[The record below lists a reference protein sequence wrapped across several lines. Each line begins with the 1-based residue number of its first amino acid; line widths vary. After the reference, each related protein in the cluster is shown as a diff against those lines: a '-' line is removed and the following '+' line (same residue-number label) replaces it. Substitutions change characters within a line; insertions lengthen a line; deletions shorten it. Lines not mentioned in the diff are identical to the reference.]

1 MAASITQWA
10 QSSNSASWP
19 GLTRRL
25 NTAVTGS
32 VLAARWP
39 ARSSAAGASGCS
51 VAATPGSVPPASGAG
66 NANRDLAGPTTR
78 RCVRP
83 PAGLRPE
90 TDAAG
95 AATLYGAS
103 MQLRRL
109 IEPVLA
115 RWWVADGLLAL
126 AVCTVNL
133 LAAGVSNTAGV
144 GRTPWRPLD
153 ALGYL
158 LLVIGPLALVFRRR
172 WPLGVLA
179 AVQAVSIAYSARSYP
194 EGGTGLT
201 GFVALYT
208 VAVWEERR
216 WLVAAA
222 TAASV
227 AIAFTLEVVF
237 YGTTMIEGEPLYVA
251 VVVLSAS
258 WLGEAVRS
266 RRAYVAELRNRV
278 ELAERTR
285 EEEARRRV
293 DEERMRIARELHD
306 VVSHSIGV
314 ISVQA
319 GVAAHLLERRP
330 DKAAKALATI
340 RQASDGALGE
350 LQAMLGVLRQP
361 DGQGAPLTPAPGL
374 AQLGALVAQAEGAGL
389 QVTVAVDAG
398 AEGLSPALDL
408 ACYRIVQESLTNVVR
423 HAGARR
429 ATVTV
434 TAAGDALVVMV
445 DDDGA
450 GSAAAGSGSSNGAG
464 QGIVGMRER
473 ARALGGTLEAGPLP
487 EGGFRVR
494 ASLPVEVS
502 PTGVPG

>member
-1 MAASITQWA
+1 
-10 QSSNSASWP
+10 
-19 GLTRRL
+19 
-25 NTAVTGS
+25 
-32 VLAARWP
+32 
-39 ARSSAAGASGCS
+39 
-51 VAATPGSVPPASGAG
+51 
-66 NANRDLAGPTTR
+66 
-78 RCVRP
+78 
-83 PAGLRPE
+83 
-90 TDAAG
+90 
-95 AATLYGAS
+95 
-103 MQLRRL
+103 MQLRRW

-115 RWWVADGLLAL
+115 RWWLADGLLAL
-126 AVCTVNL
+126 AVGTANL
-133 LAAGVSNTAGV
+133 LTAGVSNTAGM
-144 GRTPWRPLD
+144 GRTPWRALD

-158 LLVIGPLALVFRRR
+158 LLLSGPLALVFRRR

-179 AVQAVSIAYSARSYP
+179 VVQAASIAYSARTYP
-194 EGGTGLT
+194 EGGTGFT
-201 GFVALYT
+201 VFVALYT
-208 VAVWEERR
+208 VAVHEQRR

-222 TAASV
+222 TAFSV
-227 AIAFTLEVVF
+227 ATAVTMEVVF
-237 YGTTMIEGEPLYVA
+237 YRTTMVEGEPLYVA
-251 VVVLSAS
+251 VAVLSAS

-266 RRAYVAELRNRV
+266 RRAYVAELRNRA

-293 DEERMRIARELHD
+293 DEERLRIARELHD

-330 DKAAKALATI
+330 DKAGKALATI
-340 RQASDGALGE
+340 RQASDEALGE
-350 LQAMLGVLRQP
+350 LHAMLGVLRQP

-374 AQLGALVAQAEGAGL
+374 AQLGALVAQAEAAGL
-389 QVTVAVDAG
+389 QVAVAVDD
-398 AEGLSPALDL
+398 GLQRLPPALDL

-423 HAGARR
+423 HAHARH

-434 TAAGDALVVMV
+434 TAGDALVVTV

-450 GSAAAGSGSSNGAG
+450 GAAAPGSGAGNGAG

-473 ARALGGTLEAGPLP
+473 ARALGGTLEAGPRR

-494 ASLPVEVS
+494 ASLPVGVS

>member
-1 MAASITQWA
+1 
-10 QSSNSASWP
+10 
-19 GLTRRL
+19 
-25 NTAVTGS
+25 
-32 VLAARWP
+32 
-39 ARSSAAGASGCS
+39 
-51 VAATPGSVPPASGAG
+51 
-66 NANRDLAGPTTR
+66 
-78 RCVRP
+78 
-83 PAGLRPE
+83 
-90 TDAAG
+90 
-95 AATLYGAS
+95 
-103 MQLRRL
+103 MQLRRW

-115 RWWVADGLLAL
+115 RWWLADGLLAL
-126 AVCTVNL
+126 AVGAANVIT
-133 LAAGVSNTAGV
+133 AGVSNTAGV

-158 LLVIGPLALVFRRR
+158 LLLLGPLALVFRRR

-179 AVQAVSIAYSARSYP
+179 AAMAVSLAYSARTYP
-194 EGGTGLT
+194 EGGTGFT
-201 GFVALYT
+201 AFVALYT
-208 VAVWEERR
+208 VAVHEQRR

-222 TAASV
+222 TAFSV
-227 AIAFTLEVVF
+227 ALAVTMEVVF

-251 VVVLSAS
+251 VVILSAS

-266 RRAYVAELRNRV
+266 RRAYVAELRNRA

-293 DEERMRIARELHD
+293 DEERLRIARELHD

-330 DKAAKALATI
+330 DKAGKALATI
-340 RQASDGALGE
+340 RQASDEALGE
-350 LQAMLGVLRQP
+350 LHAMLGVLRQP
-361 DGQGAPLTPAPGL
+361 DGQDAPLTPEPGL

-389 QVTVAVDAG
+389 QVAVAVDD
-398 AEGLSPALDL
+398 GLQRLPPALDL

-423 HAGARR
+423 HAHARH

-434 TAAGDALVVMV
+434 TAGDALVVTV

-450 GSAAAGSGSSNGAG
+450 GAAAPGSGTSNGAG

-473 ARALGGTLEAGPLP
+473 ARALGGTLEAGPRR

-494 ASLPVEVS
+494 ASLPVGVS
-502 PTGVPG
+502 PKGVPG